1 MLTRED
7 FDMWLNMLIE
17 ARGWRNMG
25 DESRDIF
32 LDQLN
37 RYNPTLEDF
46 GDYCAKIIDADYCQ
60 PNDLVRHFKKQYHE
74 QVKQKAL
81 PAGAAPAADIHSDEF
96 VRFVRMGRELRQAV
110 AQGKSYPCGDW
121 PSTQISP
128 EFSALW
134 SRPLTEEDYAYAEQR
149 RQAKHMRVMDIDIP
163 VGGGH
168 A

>member
-37 RYNPTLEDF
+37 KYNPTLEDF

-60 PNDLVRHFKKQYHE
+60 PNDLVRHFKERHHE
-74 QVKQKAL
+74 QLKQKAL
-81 PAGAAPAADIHSDEF
+81 PQSNVKADVYCDGFI
-96 VRFVRMGRELRQAV
+96 RFVRMGRELRADR
-110 AQGKSYPCGDW
+110 AKGERYPCAEY
-121 PSTQISP
+121 PSTAIPSDFH
-128 EFSALW
+128 ELW
-134 SRPLTEEDYAYAEQR
+134 QRPLTQADRDYADQR
-149 RQAKHMRVMDIDIP
+149 RRDLQEGASVIGL
-163 VGGGH
+163 GGGH